1 MALKRHSKFNS
12 APALVDVDGVHLLM
26 SRCKVH
32 LLWRE
37 KEKAHS
43 VWNILPDYLHREM
56 HASRWREG
64 MVYVLLPKFLRVLKT
79 QALWSLLPHVQMD
92 SEVLGAACMRNGK
105 NLWLPLRPESLSRN
119 KQAKGWE
126 KGVNVPIAERG
137 KWMYWEVK

>member
-64 MVYVLLPKFLRVLKT
+64 MVYVLLPH
-79 QALWSLLPHVQMD
+79 AQMD